1 MKCDKVTSSF
11 IHLATELHN
20 RRNPVLS
27 KKLHSRDVVVV
38 VVTSSSVDISNYLKG
53 LSLSVS
59 RQYSEGAEEEGG
71 GVRVIPMV
79 FDRSRESANTS
90 ESGEVNVMLR

>member
-27 KKLHSRDVVVV
+27 KKLHSRDVIVV
-38 VVTSSSVDISNYLKG
+38 VVTSSVDISNYLKG

-59 RQYSEGAEEEGG
+59 RQYSEGAEDR
-71 GVRVIPMV
+71 VRVIPMV
-79 FDRSRESANTS
+79 FDRSRVSVNTS
-90 ESGEVNVMLR
+90 ESGGVNVMLR

>member
-1 MKCDKVTSSF
+1 MKQGEQMECDKVTSSF

-38 VVTSSSVDISNYLKG
+38 VTSSVDISNYLKG

-59 RQYSEGAEEEGG
+59 RQYSEGAE
-71 GVRVIPMV
+71 
-79 FDRSRESANTS
+79 
-90 ESGEVNVMLR
+90 GE

>member
-1 MKCDKVTSSF
+1 MKCDKETSSF

-38 VVTSSSVDISNYLKG
+38 VVTSSVDISNYLKG

-59 RQYSEGAEEEGG
+59 RQYSEGAEEAGG
-71 GVRVIPMV
+71 
-79 FDRSRESANTS
+79 
-90 ESGEVNVMLR
+90 SGSKGYPNGFR

>member
-38 VVTSSSVDISNYLKG
+38 VVTSSVDISNYLKG
-53 LSLSVS
+53 LSLCLSVGS
-59 RQYSEGAEEEGG
+59 TVKERRRREGE
-71 GVRVIPMV
+71 
-79 FDRSRESANTS
+79 
-90 ESGEVNVMLR
+90 

>member
-38 VVTSSSVDISNYLKG
+38 TSSVDISNYLKG

-71 GVRVIPMV
+71 RGSKGYPNGFR
-79 FDRSRESANTS
+79 
-90 ESGEVNVMLR
+90 

>member
-38 VVTSSSVDISNYLKG
+38 VVTSSVDISNYLKG

-59 RQYSEGAEEEGG
+59 RQYSEGAEEAGG
-71 GVRVIPMV
+71 RGSKGYPNGFR
-79 FDRSRESANTS
+79 
-90 ESGEVNVMLR
+90 